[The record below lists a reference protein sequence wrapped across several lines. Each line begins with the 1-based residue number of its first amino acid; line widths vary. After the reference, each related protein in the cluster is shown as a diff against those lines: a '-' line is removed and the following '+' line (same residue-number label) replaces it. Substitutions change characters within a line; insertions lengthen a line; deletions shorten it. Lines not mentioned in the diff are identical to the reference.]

1 MKKKAGENMSERE
14 KEIMEEI
21 KMALPYMSDF
31 DKGYM
36 LCLAE
41 KSKGKVP
48 ATVAMDEA
56 AFREWLGMEK
66 VDSQVVH
73 DKSEDSFDIQD
84 SR

>member
-1 MKKKAGENMSERE
+1 MKKEKKAGENMSERE

-41 KSKGKVP
+41 KSK
-48 ATVAMDEA
+48 
-56 AFREWLGMEK
+56 EK
-66 VDSQVVH
+66 ELVQ
-73 DKSEDSFDIQD
+73 Q
-84 SR
+84 

>member
-1 MKKKAGENMSERE
+1 MCKNDCKGVQRMKKEKKAGENMSERE

-41 KSKGKVP
+41 KSK
-48 ATVAMDEA
+48 
-56 AFREWLGMEK
+56 EK
-66 VDSQVVH
+66 ELVQ
-73 DKSEDSFDIQD
+73 Q
-84 SR
+84 